1 MSDDNIIFGRNPV
14 IELLKSHHS
23 INKILI
29 ADGTN
34 DGSIKKITALAIDN
48 KINVEFVSRHKLDR
62 ISDNKNHQGV
72 IALAAPVDYSTLD
85 DIINGVDNPFLL
97 LLDEIQDTH
106 NFGALLRTA
115 EAVGVNGV
123 LIPKHRSVSLN
134 ATVAK
139 TSAGAVEYVKVA
151 QIGNVAHTIRQLKDD
166 GFIIVGG
173 DVDGQSIFNPIDL
186 SDPIVLVI
194 GSEGKG
200 LRRLTKELCDHLIS
214 IPMVGKINSLNASAA
229 GAVLMYEVL
238 RQRIAQ

>member
-62 ISDNKNHQGV
+62 IAEHQNHQGV

-97 LLDEIQDTH
+97 LLDEIQDPH

-173 DVDGQSIFNPIDL
+173 DVGGQSIFNPIDL